1 MLFRKNAGLLLSLLA
16 IVVVSIAPIF
26 TLREKNNFDI
36 RSKGRNYNFVFNLDI
51 VSKNNTDKIEIIEVK
66 GQNTGHLSLE
76 VIDCN
81 NVVSNRKEGD
91 KKTILCKC
99 ETNKNYTR
107 IDSLRLRV
115 NGKEKRVKLRFPI
128 ENRNINNI
136 INIT

>member
-51 VSKNNTDKIEIIEVK
+51 VLKNNTDKIEIIEVK
-66 GQNTGHLSLE
+66 GKNTGDLSLE

-81 NVVSNRKEGD
+81 NAVFNRKERD

-99 ETNKNYTR
+99 ETNKRYTR
-107 IDSLRLRV
+107 IDSLKLRV

-128 ENRNINNI
+128 ENRNINNV
-136 INIT
+136 INIA